1 MRETEEVAAEP
12 TAQCAMRCHA
22 MRIIG
27 CGADLAAAGPVPAP
41 TVGMVSPFSPGRC
54 APRVAR
60 TLRGSMPS
68 FRRSVAWCS
77 CPLST
82 SIARARSTYHAL
94 TRAVHC
100 ARVMRS
106 AADVAAAGGS
116 ALLREGGGVACE
128 RSHEAVGSASSQS
141 VPLRRCL
148 RHGQRFCTHR
158 PCGLG
163 EREAGTA
170 VARPGNA
177 T

>member
-1 MRETEEVAAEP
+1 MRDRGSGG
-12 TAQCAMRCHA
+12 CADGATRNATPRDADH
-22 MRIIG
+22 RLQRRSG
-27 CGADLAAAGPVPAP
+27 SGGPSPGADVEMASPVP
-41 TVGMVSPFSPGRC
+41 VD
-54 APRVAR
+54 APRGVAR
-60 TLRGSMPS
+60 TLRGPMPS
-68 FRRSVAWCS
+68 FRRSVAWWS

-116 ALLREGGGVACE
+116 AVACE
-128 RSHEAVGSASSQS
+128 RSHKAAGSASSQS

-158 PCGLG
+158 PCGSAG
-163 EREAGTA
+163 EGAGTA
-170 VARPGNA
+170 LARPGNA
-177 T
+177 M